1 MTKKA
6 IVLISGG
13 LDSTTCL
20 AIAKHQGFD
29 CYTLSFDYGQKHK
42 SELIAAKK
50 ISLMLG
56 AKMHKIL
63 QLPIGEFGGSALTDE
78 NMAVPD
84 YQGTTTIPSTYVPA
98 RNTIFLAMALGW
110 AEILPAYDI
119 FIGVTAIDYSHY
131 PDCRPEYLDCFQ
143 HLTRLATKASANGN
157 RFQIHA
163 PLIKLTKAEIINNGI
178 ALGIDYQL
186 TVSCYRADEKGKA
199 CGKCDSCILRIK
211 GFNEAGIADPTMY
224 KDVSC

>member
-6 IVLISGG
+6 VVLISGG

-42 SELIAAKK
+42 SELLAAQK
-50 ISLMLG
+50 ISLTLG
-56 AKMHKIL
+56 AKVHKIL

-78 NMAVPD
+78 NMIVPD
-84 YQGTTTIPSTYVPA
+84 YQGTTAIPSTYVPA

-110 AEILPAYDI
+110 AEILLAYDI
-119 FIGVTAIDYSHY
+119 FIGITAIDYSHY
-131 PDCRPEYLDCFQ
+131 PDCRPEYLNCFQ
-143 HLTRLATKASANGN
+143 NLTQLATKASANGN
-157 RFQIHA
+157 QFQIHA
-163 PLIKLTKAEIINNGI
+163 PLLKLTKAEIISNGI

-211 GFNEAGIADPTMY
+211 GFNEAGIADPTVY
-224 KDVSC
+224 VFDK